1 MFYHAIAWF
10 SVTPKAMPIQRGEEF
25 VPASIIA
32 GAHYV
37 IWVVLSLLILLLAGV
52 F

>member
-1 MFYHAIAWF
+1 M
-10 SVTPKAMPIQRGEEF
+10 TPKAMPIQRGEEF
-25 VPASIIA
+25 VPAIIIA

-37 IWVVLSLLILLLAGV
+37 LWIVLSLLILLLAGV